1 MELQHLCMGC
11 MAEKGSVE
19 RCPHCGWVEGTRPE
33 SPLHLPPRTILNEK
47 YLLGR
52 VLGQGG
58 FGITYLGWDLN
69 LNLKLAIKEYLPQ
82 ELASRAM
89 GHSQVAAYT
98 GTVSGEFEYGL
109 DKFLQEARTLAQ
121 FDDHPNIVSVR
132 DFFRANGTAYL
143 VMSYLDGM
151 DLKEYIAGQG
161 DRLPFD
167 RAISLIMPV
176 LDALKEVH
184 AVNILHRDVSPD
196 NIFIKQNGQVIL
208 IDFGA
213 ARQAV
218 SAKGHSLSIIL
229 KPGFAPEEQYR
240 SKGVQ
245 GPWTDLYA
253 VAATLYRITTGQ
265 MPPESLD
272 RMAGD
277 TLVPPSQLGVAIS
290 AGEEQALLKAMA
302 VRAEDRFQSIKEF
315 QDALLGKI
323 TVSQAVTA
331 PPSGAT
337 WHISRDG
344 ARFGPYTWDRMVQ
357 MAGSGN
363 IGPGDM
369 VWNEGMD
376 SWQSAAQVQGLMPA
390 AAHPYSRS
398 GHSISHQPAPVSW
411 QPGPVPQEPAPVP
424 QQPGPVSQR
433 PAPVSQHPP
442 SAYRQPDVQS
452 VQAGEVPR
460 SRSNKPLL
468 IAIGAGLL
476 IIVALVIT
484 TVVTGWPELVAW
496 FDGALQGASPGQQI
510 ENLFPGEDQEI
521 PEQDDGNLLPLQPDN
536 KNTPDNEIDLEEGTT
551 PGGTSPG
558 AGWTPPEVIP
568 PGGVTPPVNET
579 GAFWSLD
586 PKLVEFTVYN
596 DGGFKMVIDYTPPGA
611 TIDVSLRI
619 SYFQDNDVMVYSLE
633 DSGQLGEGTNNLTL
647 NSDWS
652 GYDLLQMGF
661 HPGLCTVRAIIDG
674 KEIASGKFTVEE

>member
-1 MELQHLCMGC
+1 MDLEHICMGC

-19 RCPHCGWVEGTRPE
+19 RCPHCGWVEGTQPE

-82 ELASRAM
+82 ELASRAV

-98 GTVSGEFEYGL
+98 GTAGGEFEYGL

-151 DLKEYIAGQG
+151 DLKEYVAAQG
-161 DRLPFD
+161 DRLPYD
-167 RAISLIMPV
+167 RAMSLIMPV
-176 LDALKEVH
+176 LDALNEVH

-265 MPPESLD
+265 MPPESLE
-272 RMAGD
+272 RLSQD
-277 TLVPPSQLGVAIS
+277 TLLPPSRLGVAIG
-290 AGEEQALLKAMA
+290 ANEERALLKAMA
-302 VRAEDRFQSIKEF
+302 VRAEDRFRSIREF
-315 QDALLGKI
+315 QDALLGKS

-344 ARFGPYTWDRMVQ
+344 ARFGPYTWERMVQ
-357 MAGSGN
+357 MAGAGN
-363 IGPGDM
+363 IGPRDM
-369 VWNEGMD
+369 VWNEGMS
-376 SWQSAAQVQGLMPA
+376 SWQSAVQVQGLMPA
-390 AAHPYSRS
+390 AAYPYSRS
-398 GHSISHQPAPVSW
+398 GQQPVSISQQPAPVSW
-411 QPGPVPQEPAPVP
+411 QPGPAA
-424 QQPGPVSQR
+424 QQPPGPVYPQ
-433 PAPVSQHPP
+433 PAPVSQQHAPV
-442 SAYRQPDVQS
+442 YRQPAPVSQQPASGYRPPAYTPAAPRKKSPALLIVGIVVALLIVIVPGMFIYKNLKGKSPGLDPGSGWWYNVESFQFYES
-452 VQAGEVPR
+452 WMVDDFTDDWQEAAAYEFPSSDSYYIYFVLTLSHPEVAEDLFVPAAFYYYQPDGAELGAHEFSFTFEAGE
-460 SRSNKPLL
+460 
-468 IAIGAGLL
+468 AGSD
-476 IIVALVIT
+476 VRGYF
-484 TVVTGWPELVAW
+484 GW
-496 FDGALQGASPGQQI
+496 DSPG
-510 ENLFPGEDQEI
+510 EWPLGLYSVEVWLDDDLAAVGYFEI
-521 PEQDDGNLLPLQPDN
+521 
-536 KNTPDNEIDLEEGTT
+536 
-551 PGGTSPG
+551 
-558 AGWTPPEVIP
+558 
-568 PGGVTPPVNET
+568 
-579 GAFWSLD
+579 
-586 PKLVEFTVYN
+586 Y
-596 DGGFKMVIDYTPPGA
+596 
-611 TIDVSLRI
+611 
-619 SYFQDNDVMVYSLE
+619 
-633 DSGQLGEGTNNLTL
+633 
-647 NSDWS
+647 
-652 GYDLLQMGF
+652 
-661 HPGLCTVRAIIDG
+661 
-674 KEIASGKFTVEE
+674 